1 MRFIILAAVAASLA
15 SCATAP
21 RPMSADTGFRPCA
34 DAGSHPALAGSLCA
48 LTPAPL
54 SHDVPDA
61 ETGGVELFVRQ
72 FPAEG
77 RRLGQ
82 VWLVAGGPGES
93 GAGFYALIDPLR
105 RAFPGYD
112 LIVPDHRGTGE
123 SSRLCP
129 EDEAE
134 GSAGGREL
142 AGAEWSTCF
151 GLLGSRADWPQAF
164 TITNAAQDLSRLM
177 ARHDGGGKTFLYG
190 VSYGTQL
197 VLRTMVVAPP
207 ARLDGIVLDSLI
219 PPEGDAQWD
228 LSHRSQVVDTVGRQ
242 VLARCDADAACRA
255 RLGGSAEVAMRAVVD
270 DPALAALFPGEQPK
284 LFFGSLLD
292 SPDAR
297 ALIPAV
303 IAGVRAGNTA
313 PLQAAQAHIEAQM
326 APFAAV
332 GASSSIPLV
341 AVISA
346 SENNARPDLTRADIA
361 AESADLLFTSS
372 LPAQLVGGADAA
384 YPRDAA
390 HGASPSRLPPVLI
403 LHGDLDP
410 KTPLAGARAHAAR
423 FNGAGPV
430 RFVTIEGAPHFVLLT
445 APECAVREMQA
456 FTRGLRAG
464 EGACGID
471 GMPTEFE

>member
-1 MRFIILAAVAASLA
+1 MNAER
-15 SCATAP
+15 
-21 RPMSADTGFRPCA
+21 GFTPCA

-54 SHDVPDA
+54 TYDA
-61 ETGGVELFVRQ
+61 ADPGKDQAELFVRQ

-93 GAGFYALIDPLR
+93 GAGFYALIDRLR
-105 RAFPGYD
+105 SAFPGYD
-112 LIVPDHRGTGE
+112 LLVPDHRGTGA
-123 SSRLCP
+123 SSRVCP
-129 EDEAE
+129 EDESEA
-134 GSAGGREL
+134 SAGGREL
-142 AGAEWSTCF
+142 AGAEWGTCF
-151 GLLGSRADWPQAF
+151 GLLESRAAWPQAF
-164 TITNAAQDLSRLM
+164 TITNAAHDLSRLI

-207 ARLDGIVLDSLI
+207 ARLDGIILDSLV
-219 PPEGDAQWD
+219 PPEGDGQWD
-228 LSHRSQVVDTVGRQ
+228 LSHRSQVVDAVGRQ
-242 VLARCDADAACRA
+242 MLARCDADTACRA
-255 RLGGSAEVAMRAVVD
+255 RLGGSAEAMMRAVVN
-270 DPALAALFPGEQPK
+270 DPALAAQFPGEQPK

-303 IAGVRAGNTA
+303 IAGVRAGDTV
-313 PLQAAQAHIEAQM
+313 PLQAAQARLEAQM

-346 SENNARPDLTRADIA
+346 SENNARPALTRADIA
-361 AESADLLFTSS
+361 AEAADLLFTSS
-372 LPAQLVGGADAA
+372 LPTQLAGGAGFA

-390 HGASPSRLPPVLI
+390 FGTSPSRLPPVLI
-403 LHGDLDP
+403 LQGDLDP
-410 KTPLAGARAHAAR
+410 KTPLAGARAHADR
-423 FNGAGPV
+423 FRAAGPV
-430 RFVTIEGAPHFVLLT
+430 RFVTVEDAPHFILLT
-445 APECAVREMQA
+445 APDCAVREMQA
-456 FTRGLRAG
+456 FTRGARAG
-464 EGACGID
+464 EGACRAEQGADLGSAGSIR
-471 GMPTEFE
+471 